1 MPRNGS
7 GGYTPPQNSWNPAIN
22 GMGALPDDWM
32 AILND
37 LAAAMQASIAADGQT
52 PITGSLN
59 FGNNRLRNV
68 GAPQG
73 QGDGLRFEQMMKGAD
88 IASAATIAF
97 PIEGALFDVTG
108 TTTITGISGSFPGR
122 GVLVRFM
129 DALTLTN
136 GTNLILPGGADIT
149 TQAGDFAAFVCLDG
163 TKWQCWLYPA
173 RSERLVSSDYFGPTA
188 PSTTWPGMTWADSGT
203 STLWR
208 RDAANAAWI
217 NEGVLFQRAVP
228 GMTAAQIA
236 ALTAD
241 QGPIIVTDHGG
252 AVYVWDGTKYAPLI
266 ADETYAG
273 AMKRTTTALA
283 QALADDATAL
293 TPKKLADAFKG
304 ANQSLAANGYRKDPG
319 GLILQWGNSGVVNG
333 STNATI
339 TLPITFPNAGLFGLA
354 SGYNT
359 TNVNNGAP
367 IVMSVSTTTIVVRN
381 SNGTTSVP
389 GIFWMALGY

>member
-1 MPRNGS
+1 MSANGAVDTARS
-7 GGYTPPQNSWNPAIN
+7 SQY
-22 GMGALPDDWM
+22 
-32 AILND
+32 
-37 LAAAMQASIAADGQT
+37 
-52 PITGSLN
+52 
-59 FGNNRLRNV
+59 F
-68 GAPQG
+68 
-73 QGDGLRFEQMMKGAD
+73 
-88 IASAATIAF
+88 
-97 PIEGALFDVTG
+97 
-108 TTTITGISGSFPGR
+108 
-122 GVLVRFM
+122 
-129 DALTLTN
+129 DALVKTIR
-136 GTNLILPGGADIT
+136 GQAIPGAT
-149 TQAGDFAAFVCLDG
+149 FAEVD
-163 TKWQCWLYPA
+163 
-173 RSERLVSSDYFGPTA
+173 
-188 PSTTWPGMTWADSGT
+188 
-203 STLWR
+203 
-208 RDAANAAWI
+208 
-217 NEGVLFQRAVP
+217 
-228 GMTAAQIA
+228 

-241 QGPIIVTDHGG
+241 EGPIIVTDHGG

-354 SGYNT
+354 SVYNT